1 MNKPRILLVDDNE
14 SFLELFLSLEEA
26 AAFHITALPSAEK
39 ALDTLKRQSVDLV
52 ICDVQMPYMN
62 GIELFH
68 RLQDRFSD
76 IPVILITAF
85 GSTQQAIQAVKE
97 GAFHYFEKPL
107 HDKIDLFWTTV
118 REALAKRQ
126 ILKEISTLRRERS
139 MRTGTVPTIIAQSK
153 GMQEILSTI
162 RDIAPLPVTTLIT
175 GETGTG
181 KELVARAIHQMGDR
195 KRSPFVAVSCTEFAP
210 GVLESELFGHEKGS
224 FTGAVDRK
232 IGLFDVAHKGILFLD
247 EIGEATSAFQAKL
260 LRVLETK
267 TFMRVGGTTPIYSDF
282 RLIAATNRNLQDE
295 ISAGRFR
302 QDLFYRLNVCTI
314 EVPRLRD
321 RREDIPLIADFYL
334 SRFCN
339 TYRKPIE
346 GFSTNAALWLRQYG
360 WPGNVRE
367 LINVIERAV
376 ITCRGNRI
384 TTRHLPFSME
394 GAVPLSDLNLK
405 EMERY
410 VINMAI
416 KRARNNKTKAA
427 ELLGI
432 SRKTLIEKVKSYGIT

>member
-1 MNKPRILLVDDNE
+1 LVDDNE
-14 SFLELFLSLEEA
+14 SFLELFLSLDEA
-26 AAFHITALPSAEK
+26 AAFDITALPSAEK
-39 ALDTLKRQSVDLV
+39 ALDTLERQSMDLV
-52 ICDVQMPYMN
+52 ICDVQMPHMN

-68 RLQDRFSD
+68 RVQDRFSD
-76 IPVILITAF
+76 VPVILITAF
-85 GSTQQAIQAVKE
+85 GSTEQAIQAVKE

-107 HDKIDLFWTTV
+107 HDKMDLFWATV

-126 ILKEISTLRRERS
+126 ILKEISTLLRERS
-139 MRTGTVPTIIAQSK
+139 MRTGTPPTIIAQSK
-153 GMQEILSTI
+153 GMKKLLGTV
-162 RDIAPLPVTTLIT
+162 RDVAPLPVTTLIT

-195 KRSPFVAVSCTEFAP
+195 KDHPFVAVNCTEFAA
-210 GVLESELFGHEKGS
+210 GILESELFGHEKGS

-247 EIGEATSAFQAKL
+247 EIGEASPAFQAKL

-282 RLIAATNRNLQDE
+282 RLIAATNRNLQE
-295 ISAGRFR
+295 EVSTGGFR

-314 EVPRLRD
+314 EIPPLRD
-321 RREDIPLIADFYL
+321 RREDIPPIADFYL
-334 SRFCN
+334 KRFCN
-339 TYRKPIE
+339 TYGKPIE
-346 GFSTNAALWLRQYG
+346 GFSTNAALWLRQYD

-367 LINVIERAV
+367 LINVVERGV

-384 TTRHLPFSME
+384 TTRHLPFNME
-394 GAVPLSDLNLK
+394 GAGPLSDLNLK
-405 EMERY
+405 DVERY
-410 VINMAI
+410 VISMAM
-416 KRARNNKTKAA
+416 KRAHNNKTKAA

-432 SRKTLIEKVKSYGIT
+432 SRKTLIEKVKAYGIT